1 MLRDNTAIPVFLFI
15 LSFPNPYQKKNS
27 FIRNFGRKQN
37 LRVPQLQVLGF
48 VRYEKVLRSKHS
60 SRDLEGTFLRNNKF
74 DFNFNF
80 FEGRELKEK
89 FIYAWVRYL
98 SSVFINYT
106 IRITASMFVH
116 GNQALT
122 AVNTDE

>member
-60 SRDLEGTFLRNNKF
+60 SGDLEGTFLRNNKF

>member
-15 LSFPNPYQKKNS
+15 LSLPNPYQKENS

-74 DFNFNF
+74 DFIIVQ
-80 FEGRELKEK
+80 L
-89 FIYAWVRYL
+89 L
-98 SSVFINYT
+98 
-106 IRITASMFVH
+106 
-116 GNQALT
+116 
-122 AVNTDE
+122 